1 MSSPVV
7 TGHMRFVEKKGFDNS
22 GRGNQAFLFSES
34 DILRPAL
41 YSFRADWLR

>member
-7 TGHMRFVEKKGFDNS
+7 TGHMRFVEKKDFDNS
-22 GRGNQAFLFSES
+22 GRGDQAFLFAES

-41 YSFRADWLR
+41 YLFRPD